1 MTTENDILGFD
12 PQSLSVFNQDETPKS
27 QGNSLIYKTKPAD
40 SKSEDK
46 VYRATIKVVY
56 NPFDPKHS
64 ILDQQSYA
72 IQDAEGWLTVVSSL
86 TIGDTS
92 CPIFKAWKRCHYA
105 DPKKDEASKK
115 LWLQAAKKEDG
126 GNELFDKRFARYC
139 VVQILE
145 DNNQPDLVG
154 KFMFWKLPKSVM
166 DIIMAKMN
174 PSPESKKPAIPV
186 MDFLFGRSIDI
197 EVTPGPGQ
205 PGDERY
211 ARETKYMAELSED
224 VVSCINPDGSPILN
238 DEEQA
243 VLDNY
248 VEAMKEV
255 WKEKDPE
262 VRASKKAAVDQD
274 PNTAA
279 LGKIYN
285 NKVIPTI
292 KSVCPNLIEEL
303 GYKPWS
309 DNVKARVQKWIDI
322 VLAGNDPKIADAAPE
337 IANTIGT
344 TTETKVEAPVSTAT
358 VTTAPTVEED
368 PASDLPF

>member
-12 PQSLSVFNQDETPKS
+12 PQSLSVFNQDETQKP
-27 QGNSLIYKTKPAD
+27 QGNSLIYKTRPAD
-40 SKSEDK
+40 AKSEDK

-72 IQDAEGWLTVVSSL
+72 LQDDQGWFTVVSSL
-86 TIGDTS
+86 TDGDTS
-92 CPIFKAWKRCHYA
+92 CPIFKAWKKCHFA
-105 DPKKDEASKK
+105 DNGSV
-115 LWLQAAKKEDG
+115 LWKQAAKEEEG
-126 GNELFDKRFARYC
+126 GKQLFDKRFARYC

-154 KFMFWKLPKSVM
+154 SFKLWKLPKSVM

-197 EVTPGPGQ
+197 EVTPGPGN

-224 VVSCINPDGSPILN
+224 VVSCVNPDGSPLLNDNEQTILN
-238 DEEQA
+238 K
-243 VLDNY
+243 Y

-285 NKVIPTI
+285 SKVIPTI

-309 DNVKARVQKWIDI
+309 DSIKERVQKWIDI
-322 VLAGNDPKIADAAPE
+322 VLAGNDPKSVANAPAAAATVGTE
-337 IANTIGT
+337 NTPT
-344 TTETKVEAPVSTAT
+344 TTSTAT
-358 VTTAPTVEED
+358 VTTAPTQTTSEPADD
-368 PASDLPF
+368 PTSDLPF

>member
-12 PQSLSVFNQDETPKS
+12 PQSLSVFNQDEAPKS

-72 IQDAEGWLTVVSSL
+72 LQDSEGWLTVVSSL
-86 TIGDTS
+86 TTGDTS
-92 CPIFKAWKRCHYA
+92 CPIFKAWKKCHFA
-105 DPKKDEASKK
+105 EKNSI
-115 LWLQAAKKEDG
+115 LWKQAASAEDG
-126 GNELFDKRFARYC
+126 GKALFDKRFARYC

-145 DNNQPDLVG
+145 DNNQPNLVG
-154 KFMFWKLPKSVM
+154 KFMLWKLPKSVM

-197 EVTPGPGQ
+197 EVTPGPGN

-224 VVSCINPDGSPILN
+224 VVSCINPDGSPLLN
-238 DEEQA
+238 DEEQKI
-243 VLDNY
+243 LDHY

-262 VRASKKAAVDQD
+262 VRATKKAAVDQD

-285 NKVIPTI
+285 SKVIPTI

-322 VLAGNDPKIADAAPE
+322 VLAGNDPKTVEAAP
-337 IANTIGT
+337 AVAATVGT
-344 TTETKVEAPVSTAT
+344 TTETQAQAPASTAT
-358 VTTAPTVEED
+358 VTTAPTESEVD
-368 PASDLPF
+368 PTSDLPF